1 MNVRIEDRTPDM
13 PTLIEELTTEEEVVR
28 RNGKI
33 KKIDILK
40 WPLGVKIAVPTAL
53 VSIIT
58 LIVLFLTGVIGFKKH
73 TPRDIYIPDGM
84 TRVPRIVSML
94 EDEAQATLVEKNL
107 NLVVSGKQ
115 YDSQIAEDCILMQ
128 ELTVG
133 SVVPINYNL
142 GVVISAGERSVS
154 MPFVVGFDKDTAIKN
169 LEDMELSYEI
179 IEDYDSVFPEG
190 YICAQSIAGG
200 TETSIGTVVTLT
212 VSLGRDPDVDY
223 SFDEDVMPDIVGISL
238 DEAKKLCENRELF
251 LLFRNINITQIMMQC
266 TFLHRA
272 LKKVKQYRK
281 MRQ

>member
-107 NLVVSGKQ
+107 NHT
-115 YDSQIAEDCILMQ
+115 Y
-128 ELTVG
+128 
-133 SVVPINYNL
+133 
-142 GVVISAGERSVS
+142 
-154 MPFVVGFDKDTAIKN
+154 
-169 LEDMELSYEI
+169 
-179 IEDYDSVFPEG
+179 
-190 YICAQSIAGG
+190 
-200 TETSIGTVVTLT
+200 
-212 VSLGRDPDVDY
+212 
-223 SFDEDVMPDIVGISL
+223 
-238 DEAKKLCENRELF
+238 
-251 LLFRNINITQIMMQC
+251 
-266 TFLHRA
+266 
-272 LKKVKQYRK
+272 
-281 MRQ
+281 